1 MDLLAGREH
10 GREELMGKLL
20 RRFGDEYSAALADEL
35 ERLAGEGLQCDQRF
49 VQGFLRSRLERRQG
63 PLRIRRELI
72 LRGIDSAQ
80 ALAALQTVE
89 EERWQALATEA
100 LQSRYGDRDD
110 GALER
115 REWAR
120 RAGFLQRRGF
130 TTEQEIGRASRR
142 VRGR

>member
-1 MDLLAGREH
+1 
-10 GREELMGKLL
+10 MGKLL

-130 TTEQEIGRASRR
+130 TTEQVRAAMARH
-142 VRGR
+142 GD